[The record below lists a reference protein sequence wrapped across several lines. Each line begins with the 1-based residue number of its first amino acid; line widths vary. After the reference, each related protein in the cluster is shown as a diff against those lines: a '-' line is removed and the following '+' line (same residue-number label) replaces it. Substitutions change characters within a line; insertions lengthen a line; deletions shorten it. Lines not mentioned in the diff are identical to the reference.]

1 MLPSKVKMLA
11 DVLLSEEAYDI
22 IATLID
28 GKEDDEYLDIADYI
42 NALEDGEALKNFGF
56 NDQNAVE
63 EAYDFLNQLK
73 GN

>member
-42 NALEDGEALKNFGF
+42 NVLEDGEALKNFGF